1 MQADL
6 AAILAELQRQAKVC
20 ETVAQDV
27 AEEALTGASCDKDK
41 HTQEARDWVIKS
53 KVWLEAEAVVRALAV
68 PATSVGREAVLPPPA
83 LLPGTLR

>member
-6 AAILAELQRQAKVC
+6 TPILAELQRQAKVC

-27 AEEALTGASCDKDK
+27 AEEALTGASCDREQ
-41 HTQEARDWVIKS
+41 HTREAREWALRS

-68 PATSVGREAVLPPPA
+68 PVSSVGREAVLPVPA
-83 LLPGTLR
+83 LLPDALR